1 MSAAHLPDP
10 AAAGASPEAQEAPE
24 DPARDAE
31 DPPAPPPGLLVT
43 GCYDARP
50 GYGVRRSGG
59 ARNLLLTWTLAG
71 GGRFR
76 QGSANVPA
84 RAGDLVVLGPGVPH
98 DYAVAPGC
106 DRWAFWW
113 VHCQPRIAWR
123 SWLGPYETGDRLYAV
138 SSVPPD
144 VRDRIEAAFRRMHA
158 DARWPGT
165 GAPPRP
171 EDPGGTDAVSP
182 FRAVAAQA
190 TAARELALGGV
201 EEVMVL
207 ATAAAAPHRHD
218 SDRNGQSSQSS
229 RSSQSSQSSRAK
241 RGERAPDG
249 VDPRV
254 RQAEALLLADPAA
267 PHSVASLAERVAL
280 SPSRL
285 AHLFSAQLGH
295 TPMEAVRDA
304 RLRHAARLLE
314 MTDLPVERVAAAA
327 GFSGPSHFS
336 RLFRARFGAP
346 PGAFRADVRA

>member
-10 AAAGASPEAQEAPE
+10 AA
-24 DPARDAE
+24 D

-43 GCYDARP
+43 GCYDEPP
-50 GYGVRRSGG
+50 GYAVRRSGG

-76 QGSANVPA
+76 QGAADVAA
-84 RAGDLVVLGPGVPH
+84 RPGDLVVIGPGVPH

-123 SWLGPYETGDRLYAV
+123 SWLGPYESADRLYAIT
-138 SSVPPD
+138 SVPGD
-144 VRDRIEAAFRRMHA
+144 VRERIDAAFRRVHA
-158 DARWPGT
+158 DARWAGA
-165 GAPPRP
+165 GAPPEP
-171 EDPGGTDAVSP
+171 EAAGGAGTR

-190 TAARELALGGV
+190 AAARELALGGV
-201 EEVMVL
+201 EEVLVL
-207 ATAAAAPHRHD
+207 AAAAAAPARERD
-218 SDRNGQSSQSS
+218 QGARDQGVRADRS
-229 RSSQSSQSSRAK
+229 A
-241 RGERAPDG
+241 RAPDD

-254 RQAEALLLADPAA
+254 RRAEALLLADPAA

-314 MTDLPVERVAAAA
+314 MTDLPVERVAAAS

-346 PGAFRADVRA
+346 PGAFRAGFRR